1 VEAAHHGTPRRRRDG
16 ERAAA
21 LSALTVARA
30 DVEALLYREARLLDE
45 NRLDEWLA
53 LFTDDA
59 VYWVP
64 AGGDA
69 PDPTRHV
76 SLVYDDRQRLGLR
89 VDRLQGSHAYGQDP
103 PSRICRIVTNVE
115 VDDITTGAGEID
127 VHSVLTL
134 VEVRAGKQHLYAA
147 RCRHRL
153 RDQAG
158 LKIARKEVRLVNR
171 DDVFDNLTLL
181 L

>member
-1 VEAAHHGTPRRRRDG
+1 
-16 ERAAA
+16 
-21 LSALTVARA
+21 VARE

-45 NRLDEWLA
+45 NRLEEWLA

-64 AGGDA
+64 AGGEA
-69 PDPTRHV
+69 PDPVRHV
-76 SLVYDDRQRLGLR
+76 SFVYDDRQRLELR
-89 VDRLQGSHAYGQDP
+89 VERLQGSHAYAQDP
-103 PSRICRIVTNVE
+103 PSRICRMVTNVE
-115 VDDITTGAGEID
+115 VGAGDHGDGEIE
-127 VHSVLTL
+127 VHSVLTI
-134 VEVRAGKQHLYAA
+134 VEVRAGKQRVYAA

-153 RDQAG
+153 RGGDG

>member
-1 VEAAHHGTPRRRRDG
+1 MEAAHDRAGRRRRG
-16 ERAAA
+16 GRRAV
-21 LSALTVARA
+21 LSALTIARA

-45 NRLDEWLA
+45 NRLEEWLA

-64 AGGDA
+64 AGGEA

-89 VDRLQGSHAYGQDP
+89 VDRLQGSHAYAQDP

-115 VDDITTGAGEID
+115 VDEAPGGAGEVE
-127 VHSVLTL
+127 VHSVLTI
-134 VEVRAGKQHLYAA
+134 VEVRAGKQRLYAA

-153 RDQAG
+153 RDKAG

>member
-1 VEAAHHGTPRRRRDG
+1 MGREDA
-16 ERAAA
+16 
-21 LSALTVARA
+21 
-30 DVEALLYREARLLDE
+30 EALLYREARLLDE
-45 NRLDEWLA
+45 NRLEEWLA

-64 AGGDA
+64 AGGEA
-69 PDPTRHV
+69 PDPARHV
-76 SLVYDDRQRLGLR
+76 SFVYDDRQRLGLR
-89 VDRLQGSHAYGQDP
+89 VDRLQGSHAYAQDP
-103 PSRICRIVTNVE
+103 PSRVCRMVTNVE
-115 VDDITTGAGEID
+115 LGDAASGAREVE
-127 VHSVLTL
+127 VHSVLTI
-134 VEVRAGKQHLYAA
+134 VEVRAGKQRVYAA

-153 RDQAG
+153 RGEDG

>member
-1 VEAAHHGTPRRRRDG
+1 
-16 ERAAA
+16 
-21 LSALTVARA
+21 VARE

-45 NRLDEWLA
+45 NRLEEWLA

-64 AGGDA
+64 AGGEA
-69 PDPTRHV
+69 PDPVRHV
-76 SLVYDDRQRLGLR
+76 SFVYDDRQRLGLR
-89 VDRLQGSHAYGQDP
+89 VERLQGSHAYAQDP
-103 PSRICRIVTNVE
+103 PSRLCRMVTNVE
-115 VDDITTGAGEID
+115 VGGADHGEIE
-127 VHSVLTL
+127 VHSVLTI
-134 VEVRAGKQHLYAA
+134 VEVRAGRQRVYAA

-153 RDQAG
+153 RGADG

>member
-1 VEAAHHGTPRRRRDG
+1 M
-16 ERAAA
+16 
-21 LSALTVARA
+21 
-30 DVEALLYREARLLDE
+30 
-45 NRLDEWLA
+45 
-53 LFTDDA
+53 
-59 VYWVP
+59 P
-64 AGGDA
+64 AGGAA

-89 VDRLQGSHAYGQDP
+89 VDRLQGSHAYAQDP

-115 VDDITTGAGEID
+115 MEEPAVGEVD
-127 VHSVLTL
+127 VHSVLTI
-134 VEVRAGKQHLYAA
+134 VELRAGKQRLYAA

-153 RDQAG
+153 REQDG

>member
-1 VEAAHHGTPRRRRDG
+1 M
-16 ERAAA
+16 
-21 LSALTVARA
+21 SALTVARA

-45 NRLDEWLA
+45 NRLEAWLA

-64 AGGDA
+64 AGGDT
-69 PDPTRHV
+69 PDPARHV
-76 SLVYDDRQRLGLR
+76 SLIYDDRQRLGLR
-89 VDRLQGSHAYGQDP
+89 VDRLQGSHAYAQDP
-103 PSRICRIVTNVE
+103 PSRICRIVSNVE
-115 VDDITTGAGEID
+115 VDEAPGADAEFD
-127 VHSVLTL
+127 VHSVLAV
-134 VEVRAGKQHLYAA
+134 VEVRAGKQRLYAA

-153 RDQAG
+153 RDAAG

>member
-1 VEAAHHGTPRRRRDG
+1 V
-16 ERAAA
+16 
-21 LSALTVARA
+21 SALTIARA

-45 NRLDEWLA
+45 NRLEEWLA

-69 PDPTRHV
+69 PDPTRQV
-76 SLVYDDRQRLGLR
+76 SLIYDDRQRLGLR
-89 VDRLQGSHAYGQDP
+89 VDRLQGSHAYAQDP
-103 PSRICRIVTNVE
+103 PSRICRVVTNVE
-115 VDDITTGAGEID
+115 VDEAASAEGEVD
-127 VHSVLTL
+127 VQSVLTI
-134 VEVRAGKQHLYAA
+134 VEVRAGKQRLYAA
-147 RCRHRL
+147 RCHHRL
-153 RDQAG
+153 RDGAG
-158 LKIARKEVRLVNR
+158 LRIARKEVRLVNR

>member
-1 VEAAHHGTPRRRRDG
+1 MEATHDRAGRGQRDG
-16 ERAAA
+16 KRASA
-21 LSALTVARA
+21 LSALAVARA

-45 NRLDEWLA
+45 NRLEEWLS

-89 VDRLQGSHAYGQDP
+89 VDRLQGSHAYAQDP

-115 VDDITTGAGEID
+115 VEESATGAGEVD
-127 VHSVLTL
+127 VHSVLTI
-134 VEVRAGKQHLYAA
+134 VEVRAGKQRLYAA
-147 RCRHRL
+147 RCRHHL
-153 RDQAG
+153 RDQDG

>member
-1 VEAAHHGTPRRRRDG
+1 MVAAHDPTRRCRSG
-16 ERAAA
+16 GKRAPA

-45 NRLDEWLA
+45 NRLEEWLA

-76 SLVYDDRQRLGLR
+76 SLVYDDRQRLALR
-89 VDRLQGSHAYGQDP
+89 VDRLQGSHAYAQDP
-103 PSRICRIVTNVE
+103 PSRICRLVTNVE
-115 VDDITTGAGEID
+115 VEEPITGTGEVD
-127 VHSVLTL
+127 VHSVLTI
-134 VEVRAGKQHLYAA
+134 VEVRAGKQQLYAA

-153 RDQAG
+153 RDHGG